1 MRHLHQVP
9 LGGNER
15 FLSFDA
21 EANLPVLDDPPSTSI
36 GMELAGRL
44 DAGRHGDVVGAERI
58 IVNHGLLQ
66 LGWPLCLASRSP
78 SFQMGWLGATHS
90 GVIVS
95 LG

>member
-44 DAGRHGDVVGAERI
+44 GAGGHGNVVGVERA
-58 IVNHGLLQ
+58 VVDDSLRPVGLALVLREQVGKLPDGLVRRDPGVGLHG
-66 LGWPLCLASRSP
+66 
-78 SFQMGWLGATHS
+78 
-90 GVIVS
+90 
-95 LG
+95 